1 MSKKRLGA
9 QGGKFILLSLAAAA
23 SLNAQTQNVTLDAAI
38 VTATGFES
46 ALKDETRNIFVAT
59 KTDIE
64 AYGYRTIKE
73 LVEKIPS
80 VDFVSTSSL
89 GENIDMRRQ
98 GMRGDGATPTMAVK
112 IMLNGVPINMV
123 DAAHGIIP
131 LEMIAIE
138 DIEQV

>member
-1 MSKKRLGA
+1 MSKKLSTA
-9 QGGKFILLSLAAAA
+9 QGSKFILLSLAAAA

-46 ALKDETRNIFVAT
+46 ALKDETRNVFVVT
-59 KTDIE
+59 KADIE

-89 GENIDMRRQ
+89 GKNIDMRGQ
-98 GMRGDGATPTMAVK
+98 GMCGDGATPTMAVK
-112 IMLNGVPINMV
+112 NHAKRSTDKYGRCR
-123 DAAHGIIP
+123 ARYHTA
-131 LEMIAIE
+131 
-138 DIEQV
+138 

>member
-1 MSKKRLGA
+1 M
-9 QGGKFILLSLAAAA
+9 SLATAA

-46 ALKDETRNIFVAT
+46 ALKEETRNIFVVT

-89 GENIDMRRQ
+89 GENIDMRGQ

-131 LEMIAIE
+131 LELIAI
-138 DIEQV
+138 

>member
-1 MSKKRLGA
+1 MIKPKGVKMSKKRLGT
-9 QGGKFILLSLAAAA
+9 QGGKFILLSLVAAA

-46 ALKDETRNIFVAT
+46 ALKEETRNIFAVT

-64 AYGYRTIKE
+64 AYGYRSVKE

-89 GENIDMRRQ
+89 GENIDMR
-98 GMRGDGATPTMAVK
+98 GDGATPTMAVK
-112 IMLNGVPINMV
+112 VMLNGVPINMV

-131 LEMIAIE
+131 LEMIAI
-138 DIEQV
+138 